1 MSKAVVLLSGGL
13 DSTTTLAYALSKGYK
28 VIPLTI
34 GYGQRHA
41 RELRSARAVAEHY
54 RLKKHIVLDLDL
66 SFLRTS
72 ALTSWDV
79 TVPQR
84 DSVEGIGEEIPVT
97 YVPARNIIMLSLAA
111 GLCETE
117 GADSIFI
124 GANAIDYSGYPD
136 CRPDFFE
143 AFQKVLAVGTKAGV
157 EGRPIKIETPILKMS
172 KADIV
177 KLGKQLDA
185 PLHLTWSC
193 YNGGDRACGHCDS
206 CLLRLKGFQDAGCQ
220 DPVLYE
226 GRP

>member
-13 DSTTTLAYALSKGYK
+13 DSTTTLAYALSKGYE

-34 GYGQRHA
+34 GYGQRHS

-54 RLKKHIVLDLDL
+54 RLRKHVTLDLDL

-79 TVPQR
+79 SVPQHA
-84 DSVEGIGEEIPVT
+84 SVEGIGSEIPVT

-111 GLCETE
+111 SLCETE
-117 GADSIFI
+117 GGDSIFI

-136 CRPDFFE
+136 CRPEFFE
-143 AFQKVLAVGTKAGV
+143 AFQEVLRVGTKAGV
-157 EGRPIKIETPILKMS
+157 EGRPIKVEAPILRMS
-172 KADIV
+172 KAEIV
-177 KLGKQLDA
+177 KLGKKLDA

-193 YNGGDRACGHCDS
+193 YNGGDKACGHCDS
-206 CLLRLKGFQDAGCQ
+206 CLLRLKGFQDAGYM
-220 DPVLYE
+220 DPVPYE
-226 GRP
+226 GRQ